1 MFNIV
6 SQVITNTANVSK
18 IDKLIKCF
26 EIKKIKLK
34 CKFYNSQILQLK
46 YTDGKLSVNCFHKLG
61 VCNNLNC
68 V

>member
-34 CKFYNSQILQLK
+34 YKFYNSQILQLK
-46 YTDGKLSVNCFHKLG
+46 YTDGKLSVNCSI
-61 VCNNLNC
+61 N
-68 V
+68 